1 MDETGTQDDTYR
13 ARPLL
18 PRSVLQC
25 RYRPGSIASGGGASP
40 RPSPPPTA
48 PRAASSAAGVA
59 YRWHASC
66 MTVTA
71 RSYPVLSF
79 DALAPLVEGGAGTSD
94 VSEEALRK
102 AGQSRLQRTPLQAR
116 RAGDGSG
123 PTRRDSERQV
133 HLCRRQR
140 LRQRPLAHRLARRLA
155 GSGDRWLATRTRAH
169 VQKLL
174 PQQRP
179 GRTIGRRWK
188 VACSYDTASGKDRRG
203 GTKGKGSASVHR
215 LLLLASLADLLLQL
229 RQGVA
234 ERRPRGGEGYGEWS
248 CRGPEAPRRI
258 GLAASMTARC

>member
-48 PRAASSAAGVA
+48 PRAPSSAAGVA

-116 RAGDGSG
+116 RAGVGSG
-123 PTRRDSERQV
+123 PRRDSERQV

-203 GTKGKGSASVHR
+203 GTEGKGSAMLHR
-215 LLLLASLADLLLQL
+215 LLLLDLL
-229 RQGVA
+229 RQQIQVEGC
-234 ERRPRGGEGYGEWS
+234 GEGYGEWP

>member
-102 AGQSRLQRTPLQAR
+102 VGQSRLQRTPLQAR
-116 RAGDGSG
+116 RAGVGSG
-123 PTRRDSERQV
+123 RRRDSERQV

-203 GTKGKGSASVHR
+203 GTEGKGSARVHR
-215 LLLLASLADLLLQL
+215 LLKNCGKVQ
-229 RQGVA
+229 VV